1 MPGPVLS
8 ERDLAVLRSF
18 ARRIDPSD
26 AGAHNNLGV
35 LYYQKGL
42 IEDAITE
49 FVRAL
54 ELDARMQVAQSNL
67 DIAYRESGH
76 YDRRITDLRERV
88 RRHPEDRDARW
99 ELGRA
104 HAALGRHADAIAEFQ
119 ALLAWQPSDVPAMLQ
134 LGLAEKAR
142 GNLDTAT
149 DWLAR
154 ACTQDPGSAVARF
167 YHGEVLYNRGL
178 NEPALHALRD
188 AIARNPDYAEAHYLL
203 AFVYGDMG
211 RHEEARDATKR
222 AIKLN
227 PTLAR
232 AQANLA
238 LERYGPNGASPAASS
253 RAERPQIVEGG
264 ALAHYNLGLAFRQKG
279 LHDEALREYRLA
291 LESGE
296 DRRITQQAMAEV
308 HLLRRELP
316 AALELYDALVRDY
329 PDSPKLW
336 NERGVCLHQAGRR
349 ADAIASY
356 ERAVGVDAGYQLAWN
371 NIGVVRAGE
380 AGDAAAAAFRRALD
394 GERPLFAAR
403 LNLALLFLQRHQL
416 RPALEEYQGALGEQS
431 GSAVAWNGVGLVL
444 MELRRFED
452 ARNAF
457 GRAVDADSAMAGAH
471 YNLSFVLSQLGDYDG
486 ALRETRRAL
495 ELEPLYVPQKFSLTI
510 DLQYEDPTIAIAP
523 ELTAEVAGDQLAG
536 EFAFDPPALDQL
548 FAELAPATP
557 APATNGA
564 GGDALDLARD
574 YIAKGL
580 LDLASAELS
589 RAAARG
595 APHGATA
602 VLLGDIFA
610 KRGLYGEA
618 LERYRAA
625 RAATPDDP
633 DATLGEIR
641 ALLSLG
647 WAGDAAPLADELARR
662 VRGDVEVLVARA
674 RARLAVNDAL
684 GALDCIREAQTLAP
698 GRPDLFHLQAQ
709 VSGRLG
715 DRSAALAAFNAAL
728 QLDPSLVRV
737 WFELGGIEEERG
749 NWAAAR
755 AAYDRALDLLPT
767 YGAAALALADL
778 LRRTETP
785 RSAVAVLVRLL
796 EADPYELEA
805 LTALGRALLEDGRT
819 TQALEAF
826 ERVLRFDPEHAGALY
841 HEGAAL
847 ARQRQFDQAV
857 QAWERVV
864 QLDPAGPYASQAR
877 TRARSAR
884 DLQHIFAASA
894 G

>member
-18 ARRIDPSD
+18 AHRIDPAD

-42 IEDAITE
+42 IDDAITE

-54 ELDARMQVAQSNL
+54 ELDPRMQVAQSNL

-76 YDRRITDLRERV
+76 YDRRVTDLRERV

-99 ELGRA
+99 ELARA
-104 HAALGRHADAIAEFQ
+104 HAALGRHTEAIAEFQ
-119 ALLAWQPSDVPAMLQ
+119 ALLAWHPADVPAMLQ

-154 ACTQDPGSAVARF
+154 ACAAEPTSAVARF

-178 NEPALHALRD
+178 NEPALEALRG
-188 AIARNPDYAEAHYLL
+188 AIERNPEYAEAHYLL
-203 AFVYGDMG
+203 AFLYGDLG
-211 RHEEARDATKR
+211 RHEEARESTKR

-238 LERYGPNGASPAASS
+238 LERYGVNGGPAGDGLRTGA
-253 RAERPQIVEGG
+253 RPQIVAGG
-264 ALAHYNLGLAFRQKG
+264 ALAHYNLGLALRQKG
-279 LHDEALREYRLA
+279 LHDQALGEYRLA
-291 LESGE
+291 LEAGE
-296 DRRITQQAMAEV
+296 DRRMTLQAMAEV
-308 HLLRRELP
+308 HLLRRELGE
-316 AALELYDALVRDY
+316 ALDLYDLLVREHTE
-329 PDSPKLW
+329 SPKLW

-349 ADAIASY
+349 DDAIASY
-356 ERAVGVDAGYQLAWN
+356 ERAVAADADYQLAWN
-371 NIGVVRAGE
+371 NLGVVRAGE
-380 AGDAAAAAFRRALD
+380 PGDAAVAAFRRALAGD
-394 GERPLFAAR
+394 RPLFTAR
-403 LNLALLFLQRHQL
+403 LNLGLLCLQRHQL
-416 RPALEEYQGALGEQS
+416 RAALDEYQLALGEQS

-457 GRAVDADSAMAGAH
+457 GRAVDADPRMAGAR
-471 YNLSFVLSQLGDYDG
+471 YNLSFVLSQLGDFDG
-486 ALRETRRAL
+486 ALRETRLAL

-523 ELTAEVAGDQLAG
+523 ELGAEVPGEQLGG
-536 EFAFDPPALDQL
+536 EFTFDPPALDQL
-548 FAELAPATP
+548 FAELTLATS
-557 APATNGA
+557 AAVGT
-564 GGDALDLARD
+564 GGDALVLARD

-580 LDLASAELS
+580 LDLASAELG
-589 RAAARG
+589 RAQVRG
-595 APHGATA
+595 AEPGATA

-625 RAATPDDP
+625 RAAMPDDA

-641 ALLSLG
+641 ALLALG
-647 WAGDAAPLADELARR
+647 WAGEAAPLADELARR

-674 RARLAVNDAL
+674 RVRLAVHDAL

-709 VSGRLG
+709 VSARLG
-715 DRSAALAAFNAAL
+715 DRAAALAAFNAAL

-749 NWAAAR
+749 NWPAAR
-755 AAYDRALDLLPT
+755 AA
-767 YGAAALALADL
+767 
-778 LRRTETP
+778 
-785 RSAVAVLVRLL
+785 
-796 EADPYELEA
+796 
-805 LTALGRALLEDGRT
+805 
-819 TQALEAF
+819 
-826 ERVLRFDPEHAGALY
+826 
-841 HEGAAL
+841 
-847 ARQRQFDQAV
+847 
-857 QAWERVV
+857 
-864 QLDPAGPYASQAR
+864 
-877 TRARSAR
+877 
-884 DLQHIFAASA
+884 
-894 G
+894 